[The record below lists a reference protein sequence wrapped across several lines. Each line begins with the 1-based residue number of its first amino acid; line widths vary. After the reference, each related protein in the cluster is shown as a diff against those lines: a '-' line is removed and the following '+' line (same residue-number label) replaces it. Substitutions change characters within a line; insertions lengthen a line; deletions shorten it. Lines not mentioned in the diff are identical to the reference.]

1 VSDGG
6 EAPSGFRLGWRGWFE
21 NRELNKLHAEA
32 FEHRLFDDDWVAQ
45 VATHSLGWV
54 CARGSDGQ
62 LVGFVNVP
70 WDGALHAFIL
80 DTIVSSTARRRGV
93 GAAMVAV
100 ATGEAREAGC
110 EWLHVDFEDHLRAFY
125 FDACGFTPTDAGLIN
140 LRAPASSATRDE

>member
-1 VSDGG
+1 MSGSAGSV
-6 EAPSGFRLGWRGWFE
+6 SGFRLEWRGVFE
-21 NRELNKLHAEA
+21 NSEVNELHAEA

-45 VATHSLGWV
+45 VNTHSLGWV
-54 CARGSDGQ
+54 CARDSEQQ

-80 DTIVSSTARRRGV
+80 DAIVSPKAARRGV

-100 ATGEAREAGC
+100 ATAQARQAGC

-125 FDACGFTPTDAGLIN
+125 FGACGFTPTNAGLIA
-140 LRAPASSATRDE
+140 LRSSTSPAGS